1 MAEVESV
8 VRGYVGLVRAGRMD
22 DAVQLV
28 DHPSTR
34 HVLASLWRAVSQAI
48 ADPDDPIHCLEGG
61 WEQDLSWLGEF
72 DVMESVR
79 WSETG
84 SHVCTDVTYRGM
96 ITELELSFW
105 VKSTASGWVVAGPAT
120 LW

>member
-1 MAEVESV
+1 MADVESV
-8 VRGYVGLVRAGRMD
+8 VRGYVGLVRAGRVD

-28 DHPSTR
+28 DHSSIR
-34 HVLASLWRAVSQAI
+34 HVLASLLRAAGEAVT
-48 ADPDDPIHCLEGG
+48 DPDDAINCLGGG

-72 DVMESVR
+72 DITEGVR

-84 SHVCTDVTYRGM
+84 SHLCADVTYRGM
-96 ITELELSFW
+96 TTELELSFW
-105 VKSTASGWVVAGPAT
+105 VKPAASGWVVAGPAT